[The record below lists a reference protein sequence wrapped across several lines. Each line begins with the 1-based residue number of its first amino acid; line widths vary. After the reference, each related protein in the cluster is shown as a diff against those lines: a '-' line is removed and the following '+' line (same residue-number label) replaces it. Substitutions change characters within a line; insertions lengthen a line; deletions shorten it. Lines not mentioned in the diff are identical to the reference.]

1 MSSPEFF
8 SYNKETEHHPEKGVF
23 MSIKGLDV
31 SEFQGIIDWAQV
43 KSAGYQFAMLRA
55 GYGYRTPDQQ
65 FQRNAAECNRVGIP
79 AGAYW
84 FCYALS
90 PEDARKEA
98 DGCLEVIAP
107 YRMEYPICYD
117 IEHASLTYA
126 EQNGVTFTPSLA
138 TQIVK
143 AFCDRIEERGYFAMY
158 YSNQNFLETYLS
170 RDLNRRYALWFA
182 RYGSRYD
189 GIDYGIW
196 QYTSTGSIPGITGNV
211 DLDTGYV
218 DYASVIR
225 KAGLNHLG
233 SKPVPPPKP
242 TPPPADYI
250 TYVVQSGDTLSEIA
264 VRYGTTYQALAALN
278 NISDPN
284 LIHPGQT
291 IRVPE
296 KSGPAP
302 RYYTIRSGDTLSEIA
317 VRFGT
322 SVAALMSL
330 NGITNPNLIYAG
342 NTIRIS

>member
-31 SEFQGIIDWAQV
+31 SEFQGIVDWAQV
-43 KSAGYQFAMLRA
+43 KNAGYQFAMLRA

>member
-1 MSSPEFF
+1 
-8 SYNKETEHHPEKGVF
+8 

-291 IRVPE
+291 VRVPE

>member
-1 MSSPEFF
+1 
-8 SYNKETEHHPEKGVF
+8 

>member
-1 MSSPEFF
+1 
-8 SYNKETEHHPEKGVF
+8 

-31 SEFQGIIDWAQV
+31 SEFQGNIDWAQV
-43 KSAGYQFAMLRA
+43 KNAGYQFAMLRA
-55 GYGYRTPDQQ
+55 GYGYRTPDRQ

-90 PEDARKEA
+90 PEDARQEA

-107 YRMEYPICYD
+107 YRLEYPICYD
-117 IEHASLTYA
+117 IEQASVAYA
-126 EQNGVTFTPSLA
+126 EQNGVAITPALA
-138 TQIVK
+138 AQIVK
-143 AFCDRIEERGYFAMY
+143 AFCSRIEERGYFAMY
-158 YSNQNFLETYLS
+158 YSNQNFLETYLPPEMAQ
-170 RDLNRRYALWFA
+170 RYALWFA

-196 QYTSTGSIPGITGNV
+196 QYTSTGSIPGIAGNV

-225 KAGLNHLG
+225 KAGLNHLAG
-233 SKPVPPPKP
+233 SPTPPPKP

-250 TYVVQSGDTLSEIA
+250 TYVVQPGDTLSEIA
-264 VRYGTTYQALAALN
+264 ERFGVTYQTLAALN
-278 NISDPN
+278 NLSDPN

-291 IRVPE
+291 IRIPE
-296 KSGPAP
+296 NSGSSPQ
-302 RYYTIRSGDTLSEIA
+302 YYTIRPGDTLSGIA

-322 SVAALMSL
+322 SVTALMSL
-330 NGITNPNLIYAG
+330 NGISDPNLIYAG
-342 NTIRIS
+342 TTIRIS

>member
-1 MSSPEFF
+1 
-8 SYNKETEHHPEKGVF
+8 

-31 SEFQGIIDWAQV
+31 SEFQGIVDWAQV
-43 KSAGYQFAMLRA
+43 KGAGYQFAMLRA
-55 GYGYRTPDQQ
+55 GYGFRTPDQQ
-65 FQRNAAECNRVGIP
+65 FRRNAAECNRIGLP

-98 DGCLEVIAP
+98 DGCLEAIAP

-117 IEHASLTYA
+117 IEHASVTYA
-126 EQNGVTFTPSLA
+126 EQNGVTITPALA
-138 TQIVK
+138 TQIVT

-196 QYTSTGSIPGITGNV
+196 QYTSTGSIPGIAGNV

-322 SVAALMSL
+322 SVAALMFL

>member
-1 MSSPEFF
+1 MIP
-8 SYNKETEHHPEKGVF
+8 F
-23 MSIKGLDV
+23 MRQEL
-31 SEFQGIIDWAQV
+31 
-43 KSAGYQFAMLRA
+43 
-55 GYGYRTPDQQ
+55 
-65 FQRNAAECNRVGIP
+65 
-79 AGAYW
+79 
-84 FCYALS
+84 LS
-90 PEDARKEA
+90 EDARKEA

>member
-1 MSSPEFF
+1 
-8 SYNKETEHHPEKGVF
+8 

-43 KSAGYQFAMLRA
+43 KNAGYQFAMLRA

>member
-1 MSSPEFF
+1 
-8 SYNKETEHHPEKGVF
+8 

-31 SEFQGIIDWAQV
+31 SEFQGIIDWTQV

-143 AFCDRIEERGYFAMY
+143 AFCERIEERGYFAMY

-302 RYYTIRSGDTLSEIA
+302 QYYTIRSGDTLSEIA

>member
-1 MSSPEFF
+1 
-8 SYNKETEHHPEKGVF
+8 

-31 SEFQGIIDWAQV
+31 SEFQGIVDWAQV
-43 KSAGYQFAMLRA
+43 KGAGYQFAMLRA
-55 GYGYRTPDQQ
+55 GYGFRTPDQQ
-65 FQRNAAECNRVGIP
+65 FRRNAAECNRIGLP

-98 DGCLEVIAP
+98 DGCLEAIAP

-117 IEHASLTYA
+117 IEHASVTYA
-126 EQNGVTFTPSLA
+126 EQNGVTITPALA
-138 TQIVK
+138 TQIVT

-196 QYTSTGSIPGITGNV
+196 QYTSTGSIPGIAGNV

-233 SKPVPPPKP
+233 SKPTPPPNP

-250 TYVVQSGDTLSEIA
+250 TYVVQPGDTLSEIA

-296 KSGPAP
+296 KSGSAP
-302 RYYTIRSGDTLSEIA
+302 RYYTIQSGDTLSGIA

-322 SVAALMSL
+322 SVTTLMSL

>member
-1 MSSPEFF
+1 
-8 SYNKETEHHPEKGVF
+8 

-170 RDLNRRYALWFA
+170 PDLNRRYALWFA

>member
-1 MSSPEFF
+1 
-8 SYNKETEHHPEKGVF
+8 

-31 SEFQGIIDWAQV
+31 SEFQGIVDWAQV
-43 KSAGYQFAMLRA
+43 KNAGYQFAMLRA

>member
-1 MSSPEFF
+1 
-8 SYNKETEHHPEKGVF
+8 

-322 SVAALMSL
+322 SVAVLMSL

>member
-1 MSSPEFF
+1 
-8 SYNKETEHHPEKGVF
+8 

-55 GYGYRTPDQQ
+55 GYGFRTPDQQ
-65 FQRNAAECNRVGIP
+65 FRRNAAECNRIGLP

>member
-1 MSSPEFF
+1 
-8 SYNKETEHHPEKGVF
+8 

-31 SEFQGIIDWAQV
+31 SEFQGIVDWAQV
-43 KSAGYQFAMLRA
+43 KGAGYQFAMLRA
-55 GYGYRTPDQQ
+55 GYGFRTPDQQ
-65 FQRNAAECNRVGIP
+65 FRRNAAECNRIGLP

-117 IEHASLTYA
+117 IEHASVTYA
-126 EQNGVTFTPSLA
+126 EQNGVTITPALA
-138 TQIVK
+138 TQIVT

-196 QYTSTGSIPGITGNV
+196 QYTSTGSIPGIAGNV

-233 SKPVPPPKP
+233 SKPTLPPKP

-250 TYVVQSGDTLSEIA
+250 TYVVQPGDTLSEIA

-296 KSGPAP
+296 KSGSAP
-302 RYYTIRSGDTLSEIA
+302 RYYTIQSGDTLSGIA

-322 SVAALMSL
+322 SVTTLMSL
-330 NGITNPNLIYAG
+330 NGISNPNLIYAG
-342 NTIRIS
+342 NAIRVS

>member
-1 MSSPEFF
+1 
-8 SYNKETEHHPEKGVF
+8 

-296 KSGPAP
+296 KSGPTP

>member
-1 MSSPEFF
+1 
-8 SYNKETEHHPEKGVF
+8 

-170 RDLNRRYALWFA
+170 RDLNRHYALWFA

>member
-1 MSSPEFF
+1 
-8 SYNKETEHHPEKGVF
+8 

-264 VRYGTTYQALAALN
+264 VRYGTTYQTLAALN

>member
-1 MSSPEFF
+1 
-8 SYNKETEHHPEKGVF
+8 

-31 SEFQGIIDWAQV
+31 SEFQGIVDWAQV
-43 KSAGYQFAMLRA
+43 KGAGYQFAMLRA
-55 GYGYRTPDQQ
+55 GYGFRTPDQQ
-65 FQRNAAECNRVGIP
+65 FRRNAAECNRIGLP

-117 IEHASLTYA
+117 IEHASVTYA
-126 EQNGVTFTPSLA
+126 EQNGVTITPALA
-138 TQIVK
+138 TQIVT

>member
-1 MSSPEFF
+1 
-8 SYNKETEHHPEKGVF
+8 

-126 EQNGVTFTPSLA
+126 EQNGVTFTPSLV